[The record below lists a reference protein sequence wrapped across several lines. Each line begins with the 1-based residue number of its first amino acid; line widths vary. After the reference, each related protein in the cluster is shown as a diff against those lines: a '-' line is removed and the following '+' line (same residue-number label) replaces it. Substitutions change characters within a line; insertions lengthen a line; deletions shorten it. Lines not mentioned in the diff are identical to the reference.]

1 MGSTQIIRGGDR
13 HQLEGGARLV
23 VIRDNRIAPGF
34 HQDIHA
40 GAAQRI
46 YQIGIVMNRLRQIVQ
61 TAFRIPCIRNFD
73 LDVLFL
79 EDFLNIFLEFV
90 DILFARQL
98 VGIVRIKV
106 RQVGHCQYLTGLDVH
121 NDAGNAVSRLRI
133 VGKCGLEVL
142 FQIVL
147 DIAVD
152 GQHKRVAVGRR
163 NVLLGFRHNVLI
175 LCILHANQSSGG
187 AGQFIVVLGFQTVCA
202 VVVAADISQHRRQ
215 EGAVLIVPLGIRLGV
230 DAGAVC
236 RFELLIQ
243 LLGYVLIDLLRDN
256 FVLRVRLLDLLH
268 HGIVINSQ
276 RFGQDG
282 RKRLLL
288 TFRRDAL
295 LDLALVHNGLRIDR
309 NALYGGGFSQ
319 NLHIRVVDLAAV
331 GRDER
336 VARLQRRRLLHIE
349 IVIEY
354 LHIQQPHAYQPET
367 DQCKQHG
374 QPADTR
380 AHLMV
385 GSLNCHLVSLHIV
398 PEKA

>member
-1 MGSTQIIRGGDR
+1 MS
-13 HQLEGGARLV
+13 
-23 VIRDNRIAPGF
+23 
-34 HQDIHA
+34 
-40 GAAQRI
+40 
-46 YQIGIVMNRLRQIVQ
+46 
-61 TAFRIPCIRNFD
+61 
-73 LDVLFL
+73 LFCW
-79 EDFLNIFLEFV
+79 FCT
-90 DILFARQL
+90 RT
-98 VGIVRIKV
+98 R
-106 RQVGHCQYLTGLDVH
+106 RP
-121 NDAGNAVSRLRI
+121 AVP
-133 VGKCGLEVL
+133 E
-142 FQIVL
+142 
-147 DIAVD
+147 
-152 GQHKRVAVGRR
+152 
-163 NVLLGFRHNVLI
+163 
-175 LCILHANQSSGG
+175 
-187 AGQFIVVLGFQTVCA
+187 IVVLGFQTVCA
-202 VVVAADISQHRRQ
+202 VVVAADVSQHRRQ
-215 EGAVLIVPLGIRLGV
+215 EGAVLIVPLGIRLRV

-243 LLGYVLIDLLRDN
+243 FLGYVLIDLLRDN
-256 FVLRVRLLDLLH
+256 FVLRVRLPELLH
-268 HGIVINSQ
+268 HGIVIHIQ

-309 NALYGGGFSQ
+309 NALYSGGFSQ
-319 NLHIRVVDLAAV
+319 NLHVRVVDLAAV

-336 VARLQRRRLLHIE
+336 VARLQRCRLLHIE

-374 QPADTR
+374 QSADTR

>member
-1 MGSTQIIRGGDR
+1 MGRTQIIRGGDR

-61 TAFRIPCIRNFD
+61 TALLIPGIRNFD
-73 LDVLFL
+73 LYVLFL
-79 EDFLNIFLEFV
+79 EDFRNIFLEFV
-90 DILFARQL
+90 DILVARQL

-106 RQVGHCQYLTGLDVH
+106 RQVRHGEHLTGLDVH
-121 NDAGNAVSRLRI
+121 DDAGNAVSRLRI

-163 NVLLGFRHNVLI
+163 NILLGFRHNVLV
-175 LCILHANQSSGG
+175 LLVLHAHQT
-187 AGQFIVVLGFQTVCA
+187 ARRARKLVVILGFQAVRA
-202 VVVAADISQHRRQ
+202 VVVAADVSQNRRQ
-215 EGAVLIVPLGIRLGV
+215 EGAVLIVPLGIRLRV

-243 LLGYVLIDLLRDN
+243 FLGYVLIDLLRDN
-256 FVLRVRLLDLLH
+256 FVLRVRLPELLH
-268 HGIVINSQ
+268 HGIVIHIQ

-288 TFRRDAL
+288 TFRRGAL

-319 NLHIRVVDLAAV
+319 NLHVRVVDLAAV

-336 VARLQRRRLLHIE
+336 VARLQRCRLLHIE

-374 QPADTR
+374 QSADTR